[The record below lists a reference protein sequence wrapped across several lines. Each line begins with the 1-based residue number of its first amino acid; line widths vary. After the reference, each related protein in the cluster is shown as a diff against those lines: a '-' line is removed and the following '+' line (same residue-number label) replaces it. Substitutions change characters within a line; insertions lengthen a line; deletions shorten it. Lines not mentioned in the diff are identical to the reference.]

1 MSKWQKKQQPKKT
14 LKPTFDVGA
23 AANLWITFSEH
34 VGFAVYKF

>member
-1 MSKWQKKQQPKKT
+1 MSKWQKNNNQKKP